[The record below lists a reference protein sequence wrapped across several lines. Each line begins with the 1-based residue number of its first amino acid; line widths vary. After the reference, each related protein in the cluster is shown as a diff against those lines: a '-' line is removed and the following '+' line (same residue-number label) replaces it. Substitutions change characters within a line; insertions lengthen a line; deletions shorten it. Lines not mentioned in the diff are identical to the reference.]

1 MKHAL
6 AERNEAI
13 RNGIDVPEMDYVL
26 EQSLMMRTE
35 GTVIQMPYGLH
46 IITFPSK
53 GHLFRGEIQNYH
65 KSIPSLNRMLKDGMS
80 NKEKELIRVIAHLRK
95 RQFGRLI
102 WKINVVPYWEAEIS
116 DINFDALAQ
125 HYGLATHLMD
135 LTNDFKAALFF
146 ATCKYVPETDSYR
159 PLTQGV
165 DKSEDAQFGY
175 IFHTPDWT
183 IDFLNGGGTEW
194 SFKHLYNTDPVN
206 AACAERRFFLQSGDV
221 DGLAFQIGYQPLQRC
236 DHQSAYVYPMRNGR
250 SLQSNWRFEKMR
262 FRQSVEISQ
271 QVYQMMDEG
280 KKIFPNEGVTEL
292 HDYIERIKHS
302 VTFSM
307 DELHEVYEDDGVKK
321 ALFPTFDTLKT
332 ALIGYATSDGMIS
345 IQNKPIEYDV
355 PQKLLDTVNSH
366 YDGKICWKRSVV

>member
-1 MKHAL
+1 
-6 AERNEAI
+6 
-13 RNGIDVPEMDYVL
+13 
-26 EQSLMMRTE
+26 
-35 GTVIQMPYGLH
+35 
-46 IITFPSK
+46 
-53 GHLFRGEIQNYH
+53 
-65 KSIPSLNRMLKDGMS
+65 
-80 NKEKELIRVIAHLRK
+80 
-95 RQFGRLI
+95 
-102 WKINVVPYWEAEIS
+102 
-116 DINFDALAQ
+116 
-125 HYGLATHLMD
+125 
-135 LTNDFKAALFF
+135 
-146 ATCKYVPETDSYR
+146 
-159 PLTQGV
+159 
-165 DKSEDAQFGY
+165 
-175 IFHTPDWT
+175 
-183 IDFLNGGGTEW
+183 
-194 SFKHLYNTDPVN
+194 
-206 AACAERRFFLQSGDV
+206 
-221 DGLAFQIGYQPLQRC
+221 
-236 DHQSAYVYPMRNGR
+236 
-250 SLQSNWRFEKMR
+250 MR